1 MAARTFFLPG
11 IILLFCAFILSLLVA
26 VSLPALPALDIVR
39 CHFPSGLTLDVSSI
53 PMIKEIRLGIWAYCV
68 YDAKTGQRTCVDQG
82 HGYKVDIIPFDSN
95 SVTFGSGATR
105 GLAVHP
111 VATVVTFI
119 ALLFSLSS
127 HVTLALFSI
136 ILSFIAAFL
145 TLIAFAIDIALYIIV
160 HDRVQRILDGQV
172 RTVAAPGVWITLV
185 SLILLLMA
193 TCAGWLG
200 RRRSRMAGTTDHLP
214 SEKPGVLAM
223 FRRS

>member
-1 MAARTFFLPG
+1 M
-11 IILLFCAFILSLLVA
+11 
-26 VSLPALPALDIVR
+26 
-39 CHFPSGLTLDVSSI
+39 
-53 PMIKEIRLGIWAYCV
+53 
-68 YDAKTGQRTCVDQG
+68 
-82 HGYKVDIIPFDSN
+82 
-95 SVTFGSGATR
+95 
-105 GLAVHP
+105 
-111 VATVVTFI
+111 TFI

-172 RTVAAPGVWITLV
+172 RTVAAPGMAKPFFLFLSVDMWATGVWITLV

-193 TCAGWLG
+193 TCTGWLG
-200 RRRSRMAGTTDHLP
+200 RRRSRMAGATDHLP

>member
-1 MAARTFFLPG
+1 M
-11 IILLFCAFILSLLVA
+11 
-26 VSLPALPALDIVR
+26 
-39 CHFPSGLTLDVSSI
+39 
-53 PMIKEIRLGIWAYCV
+53 
-68 YDAKTGQRTCVDQG
+68 
-82 HGYKVDIIPFDSN
+82 
-95 SVTFGSGATR
+95 
-105 GLAVHP
+105 
-111 VATVVTFI
+111 TFI

-172 RTVAAPGVWITLV
+172 RTVAAPGMAKPFFLFPLSVDMWATGVWITLV

-193 TCAGWLG
+193 TCTGWLG
-200 RRRSRMAGTTDHLP
+200 RRRSRMAGATDHLP

>member
-1 MAARTFFLPG
+1 M
-11 IILLFCAFILSLLVA
+11 
-26 VSLPALPALDIVR
+26 
-39 CHFPSGLTLDVSSI
+39 
-53 PMIKEIRLGIWAYCV
+53 
-68 YDAKTGQRTCVDQG
+68 
-82 HGYKVDIIPFDSN
+82 
-95 SVTFGSGATR
+95 
-105 GLAVHP
+105 
-111 VATVVTFI
+111 TFI

-172 RTVAAPGVWITLV
+172 RTVAAPGMAKPFFLSPLSVDMCATGVWITLV

-193 TCAGWLG
+193 TCTGWLG
-200 RRRSRMAGTTDHLP
+200 RRRSRMAGATDHLP